1 MLADPMG
8 ARFERGAHSS
18 RGVSLRGCGRVRWS
32 AAASFGPSSEA
43 SSLSADSAG
52 AAALAVDFRAVLSVG
67 LGGAGA
73 AVSKWRRLIAA
84 PLARPPPLAL
94 AVPFPLGLP
103 VGLPL
108 PLPAPRPFAPRP

>member
-1 MLADPMG
+1 MGAIFLSALRTWRAARCAVLATLWAPLVARWRVDKLADPMG

-52 AAALAVDFRAVLSVG
+52 AAALAVGFRAVLSVG

-73 AVSKWRRLIAA
+73 
-84 PLARPPPLAL
+84 
-94 AVPFPLGLP
+94 
-103 VGLPL
+103 
-108 PLPAPRPFAPRP
+108 